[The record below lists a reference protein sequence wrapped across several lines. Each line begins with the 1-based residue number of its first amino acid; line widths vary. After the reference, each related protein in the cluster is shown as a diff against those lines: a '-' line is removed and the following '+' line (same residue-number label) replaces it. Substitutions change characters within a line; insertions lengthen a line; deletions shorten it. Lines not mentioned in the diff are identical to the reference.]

1 MKDKDTSIDADPS
14 QRGEKSKFMAF
25 LPLIFLCL
33 LAALFI
39 WGLKFNPNGPNF
51 IPSVLIGK
59 KIDFTL
65 EKMDGLNDASGKP
78 VAAFSSDTLSKGE
91 VSVINIWASWCIA
104 CRAEHKYLKR
114 LAERSGAPIY
124 GLNYKDTASAGR
136 KFLARFGNP
145 YAGVGMDRRGRVGID
160 FGVYGV
166 PETFVI
172 DGKGFIRHKITG
184 PINDQII
191 TDQLLPAIKKAR
203 NLSSK

>member
-1 MKDKDTSIDADPS
+1 MPDTNSSLETEPTKRAA
-14 QRGEKSKFMAF
+14 RSKFITL
-25 LPLIFLCL
+25 LPLIFLSL

-65 EKMDGLNDASGKP
+65 EKMEGLNDVDGKP
-78 VAAFSSDTLSKGE
+78 VPAFSSNTLSNGN
-91 VSVINIWASWCIA
+91 VSVVNIWASWCIA

-114 LAERSGAPIY
+114 LAKRSGAPVY
-124 GLNYKDTASAGR
+124 GLNYKDTASDGR
-136 KFLARFGNP
+136 KFLTRFGNP
-145 YAGVGMDRRGRVGID
+145 YTAVGMDRRGRVGID

-191 TDQLLPAIKKAR
+191 TNQLLPAIKKAQA
-203 NLSSK
+203 LSSK